1 MLDFSVTFFITLL
14 NIGILYFVLRAILF
28 KPVTRFM
35 ENRSLK
41 IKADLDNA
49 AQEKFKAEELRIQYE
64 ATIHTAEQESER
76 ILREGR
82 ELALKQ
88 GALMMERAKTEAE
101 GIIRAARLQIEDERR
116 AQAALLKQETADL
129 VLAATGR
136 LLRRE
141 VDSEDSRR
149 AAEEL
154 VSGSG
159 LN

>member
-1 MLDFSVTFFITLL
+1 VLDFSVTFFITLL

-49 AQEKFKAEELRIQYE
+49 AQEKIKAEELRLQYE
-64 ATIHTAEQESER
+64 AAIHTAEQESER

-82 ELALKQ
+82 ELAMKQ
-88 GALMMERAKTEAE
+88 GALLMEKAKVEAE
-101 GIIRAARLQIEDERR
+101 GIIRAARLQIEAERR

-154 VSGSG
+154 VSGLG